1 LALPP
6 LAARVDW
13 GLEVWRLASLHLG
26 MKLLAAQDTR
36 YGHLAI
42 ARQRDQTSVVGDG
55 QIQQSFPLPLEVERQ
70 ADYF

>member
-1 LALPP
+1 
-6 LAARVDW
+6 
-13 GLEVWRLASLHLG
+13 